1 MKSSRLRVTDG
12 ETEAREGKGQA
23 RACDQ
28 DRGTQN
34 SAPSCRA
41 CPPTPWVPSGRKTQ
55 VAQSRPWSHQLAQ
68 DPGLRP
74 SPGLFPAG
82 SSSAQLGDGGEA
94 GQRTMAIP
102 RSEEGGGFGEMMR
115 ETPAW
120 CSAGSDNSPNSPV
133 KRVMLFSPF
142 DG

>member
-41 CPPTPWVPSGRKTQ
+41 CPLHPVGTLGPQDPGGSEQ
-55 VAQSRPWSHQLAQ
+55 RPWSHQLAQ

-74 SPGLFPAG
+74 STGPFPAG

-102 RSEEGGGFGEMMR
+102 RSEEGEDWGR
-115 ETPAW
+115 
-120 CSAGSDNSPNSPV
+120 
-133 KRVMLFSPF
+133 
-142 DG
+142 